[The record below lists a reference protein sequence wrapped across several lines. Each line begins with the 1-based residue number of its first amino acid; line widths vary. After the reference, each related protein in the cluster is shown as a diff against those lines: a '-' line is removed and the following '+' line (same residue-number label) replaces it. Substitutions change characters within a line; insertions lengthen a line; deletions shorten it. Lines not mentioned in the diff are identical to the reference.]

1 MLEKYDRKFFKIGEQ
16 MKALEDKIYLKAS
29 GTKQI
34 GNGDSPGGDGSG
46 DGVSNTSIKRLKGK
60 AAIFEK
66 DIGKLYELTDI
77 LNNEIETIKM
87 DTLSK
92 FRIKDFDFMKEEDS
106 GVNTGPGS
114 SRSIKEIIAKIEALN
129 SKYDIVSKRVVKN
142 YSEFKQFGDAYRQLQ
157 IENQF
162 VINEEKAKEIQKD
175 VLFLKEKISKIL
187 ENGNLDENGDFKQQ
201 QQQQHL

>member
-1 MLEKYDRKFFKIGEQ
+1 

-29 GTKQI
+29 DNKHTDANSNMES
-34 GNGDSPGGDGSG
+34 GNGT
-46 DGVSNTSIKRLKGK
+46 SNTHIKRLKGK

-66 DIGKLYELTDI
+66 DISKLYELTDI

-106 GVNTGPGS
+106 GATPGGPGS
-114 SRSIKEIIAKIEALN
+114 SRSIREIIAKIEALN

-157 IENQF
+157 IETQLT
-162 VINEEKAKEIQKD
+162 INEEKVKETQKD
-175 VLFLKEKISKIL
+175 VGFLKEKISKFL
-187 ENGNLDENGDFKQQ
+187 ENENLENRNEED
-201 QQQQHL
+201 H